1 VKVLPFAVLLL
12 LLVLPW
18 LLPAYGVQVAI
29 QALVLAGFA
38 VSFNFLFRNAGLL
51 SFGHAAFFGAG
62 AYTAALLMSK
72 WGWNYLA
79 TLPVVLA
86 VTALVALV
94 IGFLSVRLTKIYFTM
109 LTLAFAQM
117 LWAVVHRWYNFTGG
131 DNGITNVRPAGLLGT
146 AHGLYY
152 LSLAC
157 LVFVTLLLRV
167 VVRSP
172 AGYTLRAVRDN
183 PVRVAAIGVSTFE
196 YVLAAFVL
204 SGTFSGLFGFLQLA
218 WQRSV
223 FPDLLYWT
231 TSAQVIIAVIL
242 GGSGSTKW
250 DYGPIAGAAVLVSAQ
265 AAVQSRTQYWP
276 LALGLVLL
284 VLVLFFPAGVVGL
297 FSRAERRRAQEEE
310 LDRAAA

>member
-1 VKVLPFAVLLL
+1 MKFATIAVLLSL
-12 LLVLPW
+12 LLLPW

-38 VSFNFLFRNAGLL
+38 VSFNFLFQNVGLL

-72 WGWNYLA
+72 RDWSYLA
-79 TLPVVLA
+79 ALPVALA
-86 VTALVALV
+86 ATALVALV

-157 LVFVTLLLRV
+157 VVLVILLLRV
-167 VVRSP
+167 VSRSP
-172 AGYTLRAVRDN
+172 AGYTLRAIRDN
-183 PVRVAAIGVSTFE
+183 PVRLAAIGVSTFE
-196 YVLAAFVL
+196 HVLAAFVL
-204 SGTFSGLFGFLQLA
+204 SGTLSGLFGFLQLA
-218 WQRSV
+218 WQRSA

-242 GGSGSTKW
+242 GGSGFAKW
-250 DYGPIAGAAVLVSAQ
+250 DYGPVAGAAVLVSAQ
-265 AAVQSRTQYWP
+265 AVVQSHTQYWP
-276 LALGLVLL
+276 LALGLILL
-284 VLVLFFPAGVVGL
+284 ALVLFFPAGVAGL
-297 FSRAERRRAQEEE
+297 FSRAHRRREHEDE
-310 LDRAAA
+310 LDHAAA

>member
-1 VKVLPFAVLLL
+1 MKAAAIAVLLS
-12 LLVLPW
+12 LLVLPL

-72 WGWNYLA
+72 WGWTYLA
-79 TLPVVLA
+79 TLPVALA

-146 AHGLYY
+146 ALGLYY

-157 LVFVTLLLRV
+157 LVLVTLLLRIV
-167 VVRSP
+167 ARSP
-172 AGYTLRAVRDN
+172 AGFTLRAMRDN

-204 SGTFSGLFGFLQLA
+204 SGTLSGLFGFLQLA
-218 WQRSV
+218 WQRSA

-242 GGSGSTKW
+242 GGSSSAKW

-265 AAVQSRTQYWP
+265 SVVQSHTQYWP

-284 VLVLFFPAGVVGL
+284 ALVLFFPAGVAGL
-297 FSRAERRRAQEEE
+297 FSRAERRREQEDEM
-310 LDRAAA
+310 DHAAA

>member
-1 VKVLPFAVLLL
+1 MKQLPTFVFVV

-18 LLPAYGVQVAI
+18 LLPAYAVQVAI

-38 VSFNFLFRNAGLL
+38 MSFNFLFQNTGLL

-72 WGWNYLA
+72 AGWGYLA
-79 TLPVVLA
+79 ALPVALA
-86 VTALVALV
+86 ASALVALV

-117 LWAVVHRWYNFTGG
+117 LWAVAHRWYNFTGG
-131 DNGITNVRPAGLLGT
+131 DNGITGVRPAGILGT

-157 LVFVTLLLRV
+157 LVAVSLVLSLV
-167 VVRSP
+167 SRSP

-183 PVRVAAIGVSTFE
+183 PARVAAIGVSSFE

-204 SGTFSGLFGFLQLA
+204 SGMLSGLSGFLQLA
-218 WQRSV
+218 WQRSA
-223 FPDLLYWT
+223 FPDLLFWT
-231 TSAQVIIAVIL
+231 TSAQVIIASIL
-242 GGSGSTKW
+242 GGSGRF
-250 DYGPIAGAAVLVSAQ
+250 YGPVVGAAVLVSAQ
-265 AAVQSRTQYWP
+265 AVVQSHTQYWP

-284 VLVLFFPAGVVGL
+284 ALVLFFPAGVAGL
-297 FSRAERRRAQEEE
+297 FSRAERRREEE
-310 LDRAAA
+310 SERAAA